1 MSQVRRE
8 MVRARLP
15 GRPSSVGVA
24 RRLLRST
31 DPTLGDADVDTAEL
45 LVSELVTNA
54 VVHAGTPVDIVVS
67 VVADATLQVEV
78 SDGSGGL
85 PTNRP
90 GTKLSSRGRGL
101 LLLDAL
107 SDCWGVRSTTGGKT
121 VWFQLRRATAGR
133 DAPVEPGR
141 KSA

>member
-1 MSQVRRE
+1 M
-8 MVRARLP
+8 
-15 GRPSSVGVA
+15 
-24 RRLLRST
+24 
-31 DPTLGDADVDTAEL
+31 DTAEL

-90 GTKLSSRGRGL
+90 GTQLSSRGRGL
-101 LLLDAL
+101 PLLDAL
-107 SDCWGVRSTTGGKT
+107 SDCWGVRSTNGGKT
-121 VWFQLRRATAGR
+121 VWFQLRPATAGR
-133 DAPVEPGR
+133 SAPMEPGR

>member
-1 MSQVRRE
+1 VPVSQARRE
-8 MVRARLP
+8 VVRARLP

-78 SDGSGGL
+78 SDGSGGCR
-85 PTNRP
+85 PTAP
-90 GTKLSSRGRGL
+90 
-101 LLLDAL
+101 A
-107 SDCWGVRSTTGGKT
+107 RSCPYGAE
-121 VWFQLRRATAGR
+121 VCSCSMRCRTAG
-133 DAPVEPGR
+133 A
-141 KSA
+141 